1 MVSLI
6 FFGCPQVSD
15 SKSLAGPS
23 TQLSMAQPDLLLELQ
38 LLDSDARLSIFDD
51 AISTHDVSQAGVV
64 SKVATAVKG
73 WQKYRSAAGKCQ
85 QDSVTA
91 TTDATG
97 EESVQDDTAS
107 TDTSPT
113 AAPYSSL
120 SDAEATA
127 QEQPSLAVV
136 DGVQIAQPDA
146 LAVPADSLAAVCADA
161 IAHTPG
167 PTSDSTTSVM
177 IPESGSMASS
187 SAAPRKVGFA
197 EPSSEDPAESAGASS
212 GDGSQRA
219 EVDGRQ
225 KAEGDRQTEQQ
236 ATAADL
242 RARVAAAMRR
252 CA

>member
-1 MVSLI
+1 M
-6 FFGCPQVSD
+6 SD
-15 SKSLAGPS
+15 SNSLAGPS
-23 TQLSMAQPDLLLELQ
+23 TQLSMAQPDLLLEMQ
-38 LLDSDARLSIFDD
+38 LPDLDARLSIFDD

-85 QDSVTA
+85 QDGVTA

-97 EESVQDDTAS
+97 EQSAQDDTAS
-107 TDTSPT
+107 TDTGPT
-113 AAPYSSL
+113 AAPYSTLAS
-120 SDAEATA
+120 AEATA

-136 DGVQIAQPDA
+136 DCVQIAQSDA
-146 LAVPADSLAAVCADA
+146 LAVPAGSLAAVCADA
-161 IAHTPG
+161 SALAPM
-167 PTSDSTTSVM
+167 PTSDSTTSM
-177 IPESGSMASS
+177 ILPESGSMASS

-197 EPSSEDPAESAGASS
+197 EPSSQDPAEPAGASI

-225 KAEGDRQTEQQ
+225 KAEDNRQTEQQ

-242 RARVAAAMRR
+242 RARVAAGMRR
-252 CA
+252 CALLAICTLAMTG